1 MLKLFA
7 RRALFVVALALAPAA
22 AQATPILFTAT
33 LTGSQE
39 VPPNAST
46 AMGFG
51 SVLLDDVL
59 LTITVN
65 ESWTGLTAP
74 ATASHIHGPGAP
86 GIAAPVIFGFADV
99 PAATSGAI
107 PQQVSA
113 ITLAQIAQL
122 ENGLFYMNVHDV
134 NFPGGEIRGQLHAA
148 PEPMTLALLAFGSI
162 AACWTRRRGRRS

>member
-7 RRALFVVALALAPAA
+7 RRALFVVALALAPTAA
-22 AQATPILFTAT
+22 HATFILFTAT

-46 AMGFG
+46 AIGFG

-86 GIAAPVIFGFADV
+86 GIAAPVIFGFAGV
-99 PAATSGAI
+99 PAATSGTI
-107 PQQVSA
+107 PQQVFA

-122 ENGLFYMNVHDV
+122 EAGLFYMNIHDS